1 MDTIT
6 AVKLKRL
13 LNLVPDNTPIY
24 IVGTANENGLVS
36 DVAICSDAEKGFT
49 RFEIRIDWV
58 VE

>member
-1 MDTIT
+1 MNTIT

-24 IVGTANENGLVS
+24 IVGENNENGVITTVDLRS
-36 DVAICSDAEKGFT
+36 EEDNTFN
-49 RFEIRIDWV
+49 RFEVRIDYI